1 MANSR
6 FEYVKKFEVDDS
18 LLPACWIVVRL
29 DGKGFKK
36 FSEQHH
42 FEKPNDVRSLNLMN
56 HAAKEVFKLFS
67 DIKLAFGESD
77 EYSFVLHKGTTLY
90 GRRSA
95 KLISVIVSAFTAC
108 FVQCWSHYFPDLPL
122 KSLPIFDGRTV
133 CYPNDAVLRDYL
145 SWRQADTHINN
156 QYNTCFWTLIQ
167 QDGKTPAEAQQLLK
181 GTTTGDKN
189 EILWQHG
196 INYQSLPEQFKKGT
210 VITRHKQAQIVKR
223 KPDGTP
229 VERMVMTA
237 VLSHIDIIADAFWE
251 ANIDILQ

>member
-95 KLISVIVSAFTAC
+95 KLIS
-108 FVQCWSHYFPDLPL
+108 
-122 KSLPIFDGRTV
+122 
-133 CYPNDAVLRDYL
+133 
-145 SWRQADTHINN
+145 ADTHINN